1 MSSTESSA
9 TNSNPQPTISLLSL
23 GLIFLHIGAV
33 AFGGMW
39 AAIDRIEKE
48 LVHKR
53 GLVTEAEVRAM
64 MITAALIPAPKFLAF
79 GGMVGYQL
87 RGYPGSVVSLV
98 SLMAPGFSIVLA
110 VSMFLG
116 QGEEGTLLSSVQYT
130 LTLGIVGLL
139 LGNALKIAL
148 SAKVKP
154 WQRALGAAIWAAIP
168 LAVYLGNLSLLVMA
182 VGGLIFGSLFIR
194 PDRAKVEAA
203 NAAAEKASEAGEEEK
218 AEPVKPAAKKD
229 SDDA

>member
-1 MSSTESSA
+1 MSSTDRTA
-9 TNSNPQPTISLLSL
+9 PTPPAGISLLSL
-23 GLIFLHIGAV
+23 ALIFLHIGAV

-53 GLVTEAEVRAM
+53 GLVTETEVRAM

-98 SLMAPGFSIVLA
+98 SLMAPGFLIVLSVA
-110 VSMFLG
+110 MFLG
-116 QGEEGTLLSSVQYT
+116 QGEEGSLLASVQYM

-139 LGNALKIAL
+139 LGNATRIAVA
-148 SAKVKP
+148 AKVKP
-154 WQRALGAAIWAAIP
+154 WQRAVGAGIWAAIP
-168 LAVYLGNLSLLVMA
+168 LAVYLGSLSLLVMA
-182 VGGLIFGSLFIR
+182 VGGLIFGSLVIR
-194 PDRAKVEAA
+194 PDPEQVKAEQ
-203 NAAAEKASEAGEEEK
+203 EKAQAAGTPNASK
-218 AEPVKPAAKKD
+218 KKD
-229 SDDA
+229 NNDA